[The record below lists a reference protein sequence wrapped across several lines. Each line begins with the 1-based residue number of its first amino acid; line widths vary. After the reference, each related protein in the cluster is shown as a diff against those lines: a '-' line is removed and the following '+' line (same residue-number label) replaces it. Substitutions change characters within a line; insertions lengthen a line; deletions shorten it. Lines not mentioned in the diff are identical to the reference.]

1 MSGTDI
7 YKGWKI
13 SEEFVIVLNSSKN
26 PKQLTALAYQK
37 WMNKKDL

>member
-1 MSGTDI
+1 M

-13 SEEFVIVLNSSKN
+13 SDEFVIVLNSSKN
-26 PKQLTALAYQK
+26 QQMTALAYQK